1 MKNKNLQCEV
11 LVVGAGVSGMSAAI
25 KAHRK
30 RANVLLIEKNN
41 DLGGI
46 LREGVNNHICGLYAN
61 GKNTPRGTLNDGIAK
76 EICSHLK
83 TIASSRKVTRIGKV
97 YVLPFFNKDLML
109 VFTSLIQK
117 EKHLK
122 VLSDSKAVSVKT
134 SKNVILEVGVKRK
147 DKSFT
152 VKPKV
157 VIDCSG
163 EGDIIRM
170 SGAGYSLTRCAKRQ
184 LAGYSIRV
192 KGILNADDVNAVKVP
207 YYIRKAINEK
217 KLPAYLKYT
226 TVSFLKGTDESIIK
240 FSVIPVDGEPNTGQ
254 VKDDARRV
262 RDYLA
267 QEVPA
272 FKKSRII
279 NMSSNIL
286 NREGLRIKGEYT
298 LKTTDVI
305 NARKFSDGVVKNAW
319 PIEFWDQKK
328 GPRYQYL
335 KSGDHYQIPVRC
347 LKSKDVLNLY
357 CAGRCI
363 SVSHEALGSTRVMG
377 TCISLGEEAGLAAAQ
392 YAGCG
397 S

>member
-11 LVVGAGVSGMSAAI
+11 LVVGAGISGMSAAI
-25 KAHRK
+25 KAYRK
-30 RANVLLIEKNN
+30 GANVLLIEKNN

-61 GKNTPRGTLNDGIAK
+61 GKNMPRGTLNDGVAK
-76 EICSHLK
+76 EVCSHLK
-83 TIASSRKVTRIGKV
+83 TIASSKIVTRIGKV
-97 YVLPFFNKDLML
+97 YALPFFNKDLMS
-109 VFTSLIQK
+109 VFASLIQK

-122 VLSDSKAVSVKT
+122 VLANSKAVSVKT
-134 SKNVILEVGVKRK
+134 SKNVILEVEIKRK
-147 DKSFT
+147 EKFFT

-170 SGAGYSLTRCAKRQ
+170 SGAGYSLTRRVKRQ

-192 KGILNADDVNAVKVP
+192 KGVLNADDVSAIKVP
-207 YYIRKAINEK
+207 YYIRKAIKEK
-217 KLPAYLKYT
+217 KLPSYLKHT
-226 TVSFLKGTDESIIK
+226 KVSFLEGTDEGIIK
-240 FSVIPVDGEPNTGQ
+240 LSVIPVDGEPNIDQ
-254 VKDDARRV
+254 VKDDARQV
-262 RDYLA
+262 QDYLS
-267 QEVPA
+267 QKVPA
-272 FKKSRII
+272 LKKSHIVGL
-279 NMSSNIL
+279 SSNIL
-286 NREGLRIKGEYT
+286 NREGLRMKGEYT
-298 LKTTDVI
+298 LKTTDII

-392 YAGCG
+392 YAVYG